1 MGKHKNKL
9 FFWTF
14 PFMEFLKSSLPWLFG
29 KRKRGTWGK
38 RESELVFEEPPE
50 KKPRVGQGNFSEPFL
65 VMAARKSYTSVVSWL
80 FPQMASSQQL
90 RPDVVNVVD
99 VDDDDGEEEVQ
110 VLEVIDGR
118 RESES
123 SPKNIKCDPLP
134 TFKGF
139 SRPPKRRK
147 VPEESSKENVKAEVK
162 LENKTKSKLS
172 KMLKS
177 REIYRRM
184 LEQRMKSNHKLES
197 LIKEYSKRSENI
209 NSRLK
214 RKLAKLKV
222 KAKEKGDEDLV
233 NEISETNNELIKET
247 SEKNK
252 VILEELSKQGSELRS
267 EKEAYGQEPEVVD
280 LDNSDSEE
288 VKVVGEDLQVLDDLA
303 NIELV
308 EIEDSEKERVEIID
322 ITDESDYE
330 TDEDEAY
337 YDNRTFVR
345 KECDIVYDPS
355 EDDSLEE
362 EDDDDVKILENFP
375 EIVTIDV
382 EEEEKD
388 DTAGDEEVRS
398 SRNEVLVTA
407 HRISITGED
416 LETLEGLNWLN
427 DNIVNFYFS
436 MIEARS
442 SSNQNLPKT
451 YVFSTFFYPRLQE
464 VGHQGVARW
473 TRSTDIFSYDLLLM
487 PIHLG
492 MHWCLA
498 TVDLR
503 HMTINYYD
511 SMGGNN
517 TECLAEL
524 DDYLH
529 QEYLAKKGKSLDAE
543 VFDRNL
549 VKGIPRQLNGSDCGV
564 FTCQYAEFLSRS
576 ASLDF
581 SQGDMPRV
589 RRRMAGEILGNA
601 FAQLLHN
608 SKKYL

>member
-1 MGKHKNKL
+1 MG
-9 FFWTF
+9 
-14 PFMEFLKSSLPWLFG
+14 
-29 KRKRGTWGK
+29 
-38 RESELVFEEPPE
+38 
-50 KKPRVGQGNFSEPFL
+50 
-65 VMAARKSYTSVVSWL
+65 
-80 FPQMASSQQL
+80 
-90 RPDVVNVVD
+90 
-99 VDDDDGEEEVQ
+99 
-110 VLEVIDGR
+110 
-118 RESES
+118 
-123 SPKNIKCDPLP
+123 
-134 TFKGF
+134 
-139 SRPPKRRK
+139 
-147 VPEESSKENVKAEVK
+147 
-162 LENKTKSKLS
+162 
-172 KMLKS
+172 
-177 REIYRRM
+177 
-184 LEQRMKSNHKLES
+184 
-197 LIKEYSKRSENI
+197 SENI

-214 RKLAKLKV
+214 RKLARLKV

-233 NEISETNNELIKET
+233 NEISETNNELMKET

-252 VILEELSKQGSELRS
+252 VILEELKKQGSELRS

-280 LDNSDSEE
+280 LDHSDSEE

-308 EIEDSEKERVEIID
+308 EIEDSEKERVEVID

-345 KECDIVYDPS
+345 KECDIVYDP
-355 EDDSLEE
+355 DE
-362 EDDDDVKILENFP
+362 EDR
-375 EIVTIDV
+375 T
-382 EEEEKD
+382 
-388 DTAGDEEVRS
+388 

-473 TRSTDIFSYDLLLM
+473 TIGTDIFSYDLLLM

-503 HMTINYYD
+503 HMTINYYG

-529 QEYLAKKGKSLDAE
+529 QEYLAKKGKTLDAE

-564 FTCQYAEFLSRS
+564 FTCQYAEFLSRG

-589 RRRMAGEILGNA
+589 RRRMAGEILGNV
-601 FAQLLHN
+601 FAQL
-608 SKKYL
+608 